1 MRAMSGAKSIVD
13 VKIGETGERFGKIRI
28 VRFFSGLESQVL
40 EERHVA
46 VLHVLYDF
54 SRHVANRVVTE
65 NDRLMN
71 QRVQIIAD
79 RTKRIFFNWFA
90 FGPAKVLH
98 QNRFP
103 AMV

>member
-54 SRHVANRVVTE
+54 FRHVANRVVTE
-65 NDRLMN
+65 NDRPMN
-71 QRVQIIAD
+71 KRVQIIAD
-79 RTKRIFFNWFA
+79 RTKRICVSWIA
-90 FGPAKVLH
+90 FVPSKVRT
-98 QNRFP
+98 QNS
-103 AMV
+103 